1 MELDRAAEDEELM
14 LQDQNDAEDARRFI
28 LGSGAHAAID
38 VDADAGTGT
47 GTGSSSPTDASTASA
62 AGGGGSKKRSKVW
75 DDFTE
80 VTTIEKGK
88 KVRITAI
95 CNHCKQTLFAKFSSG
110 TGYLLR
116 HNCPV
121 KKEKERI
128 GRIQSVLKYNPD
140 GFLVRWEYSDAVFL
154 CVGSTLMQ

>member
-1 MELDRAAEDEELM
+1 M
-14 LQDQNDAEDARRFI
+14 LQDQNDAEDARCFI

-47 GTGSSSPTDASTASA
+47 GTGSSSPIDASTASA
-62 AGGGGSKKRSKVW
+62 AGGGGGSKKRSKVW

>member
-1 MELDRAAEDEELM
+1 MELDRATEDEELM

-88 KVRITAI
+88 KVRIAAI
-95 CNHCKQTLFAKFSSG
+95 CSHCKQTCLLNPLLALDICS
-110 TGYLLR
+110 TIIALLR
-116 HNCPV
+116 KKRNIPV
-121 KKEKERI
+121 EFNLFLNI
-128 GRIQSVLKYNPD
+128 ILMVL
-140 GFLVRWEYSDAVFL
+140 L